1 MPKNADSI
9 KLTDA
14 INNTAADLLRGPT
27 PSIPIEEVDRTEH
40 AFECAKEML
49 IECIKER
56 EFNDM
61 TGGKIG
67 RIVHDAIAMERSG
80 RDNG

>member
-1 MPKNADSI
+1 MPKNDSENI
-9 KLTDA
+9 TEV
-14 INNTAADLLRGPT
+14 INNVAADLLRGPD
-27 PSIPIEEVDRTEH
+27 PVIPIEEVDRTEH
-40 AFECAKEML
+40 AFEAAKEMV
-49 IECIKER
+49 IEIVKER

-67 RIVHDAIAMERSG
+67 RIIHDAIARERSG

>member
-1 MPKNADSI
+1 MPKNDSE
-9 KLTDA
+9 KLA
-14 INNTAADLLRGPT
+14 EVINNVAADLLRGPD
-27 PSIPIEEVDRTEH
+27 PVIPIEEVDRTEH
-40 AFECAKEML
+40 AFEAAKEMV
-49 IECIKER
+49 IEIVKER

-67 RIVHDAIAMERSG
+67 RIIHDAIARERSG

>member
-1 MPKNADSI
+1 MPKNDSENI
-9 KLTDA
+9 TEV
-14 INNTAADLLRGPT
+14 INNVAADLLRGPDPT
-27 PSIPIEEVDRTEH
+27 IPVELYNRTEH
-40 AFECAKEML
+40 AFEAAKEMV
-49 IECIKER
+49 IEIIKER

-80 RDNG
+80 RDSG

>member
-1 MPKNADSI
+1 MPKNDSE
-9 KLTDA
+9 KLA
-14 INNTAADLLRGPT
+14 EVINNTAADLLCGTDPT
-27 PSIPIEEVDRTEH
+27 IPKEEVDRTEH
-40 AFECAKEML
+40 AFEAAKEML

-67 RIVHDAIAMERSG
+67 RIVHNYDRLVRTVELR
-80 RDNG
+80 

>member
-1 MPKNADSI
+1 MPKNADSM
-9 KLTDA
+9 KLA
-14 INNTAADLLRGPT
+14 EVINNTAADLLCGTDPT
-27 PSIPIEEVDRTEH
+27 IPKEEVDRTEH

-67 RIVHDAIAMERSG
+67 RIVHNYDDIVRRVEKQ
-80 RDNG
+80 

>member
-1 MPKNADSI
+1 MPKNDSENI
-9 KLTDA
+9 A
-14 INNTAADLLRGPT
+14 EVINNVAADLLRGPD
-27 PSIPIEEVDRTEH
+27 PVIPIEEVDRTEH
-40 AFECAKEML
+40 AFEAAKEMV
-49 IECIKER
+49 IEIVKER

-67 RIVHDAIAMERSG
+67 RIIHDAIARERSG

>member
-1 MPKNADSI
+1 MPM
-9 KLTDA
+9 
-14 INNTAADLLRGPT
+14 INTLYFAEVLNNVAADLLCGTDPT
-27 PSIPIEEVDRTEH
+27 IPKEEVDRTEH

-67 RIVHDAIAMERSG
+67 RIVHNYDDIVRRVEKQ
-80 RDNG
+80 